1 MNTGPGLTIVVLDKD
16 LEALDNLYAFLKP
29 KGFNVLCYS
38 TEAAAL
44 EGLHNPNMS
53 WCILITDYDIP
64 DLHPTEFVR
73 QIHSVFPQLPIIPLT
88 PINNAVFELENKERA
103 SSASHSKALCF
114 TYIRGAIGNALN
126 LRDKMKKDLLEPD
139 RTYDHNEA
147 GHCLLG
153 HSPKFLAAI
162 DMAKRVSKSSASVL
176 LSGESGTGKEVFA
189 KFIHSHSKQ
198 HRGPFVAINCSSIP
212 EHLLES
218 ELFGHAK
225 GSFTGAIEK
234 RIGLFEAAE
243 NGTLF
248 LDEIGDLGMP
258 LQAKLLRVLQE
269 KVIKR
274 VGENKD
280 IHINC
285 RIVAA
290 THKDLDQEIKDGR
303 FREDL
308 YYRLNVIPI
317 SLPALRD
324 RPEDILP
331 LARSFLKK
339 FAALNESRVADFST
353 DCIEYIVHNNWKGN
367 VRELENMVERAVILC
382 TGTKVII
389 ENCTKLPKPTE
400 AVIPELT
407 TEQGDECSF
416 CIKFSGPL
424 PSLEEV
430 INKYIA
436 FAIVKNGGARDK
448 TAKDIGIDRK
458 TLYRRMQ
465 Y

>member
-1 MNTGPGLTIVVLDKD
+1 MKTGPGLTIVVLDKD
-16 LEALDNLYAFLKP
+16 LEVLDNLYAFLKP

-44 EGLHNPNMS
+44 LGLHHPQTS

-64 DLHPTEFVR
+64 DLHPTEFVQ

-88 PINNAVFELENKERA
+88 PINDAVFEIKTKERA
-103 SSASHSKALCF
+103 CSGPRSKAVCF
-114 TYIRGAIGNALN
+114 SYLRGAINNVLQ
-126 LRDKMKKDLLEPD
+126 LRDKLKKDSVDLD
-139 RTYDHNEA
+139 KTNDQNED

-162 DMAKRVSKSSASVL
+162 DMAKRVSKSSANVL
-176 LSGESGTGKEVFA
+176 LTGESGTGKEVFA
-189 KFIHSHSKQ
+189 KFIHSHSK
-198 HRGPFVAINCSSIP
+198 HRTGPFVAINCSSIP

-243 NGTLF
+243 DGTLF

-285 RIVAA
+285 RIISA
-290 THKDLDQEIKDGR
+290 THKNLEQEIKDGG

-324 RPEDILP
+324 RQEDILP

-339 FAALNESRVADFST
+339 FATANDSRAIDFST
-353 DCIEYIVHNNWKGN
+353 DCIDFILHNNWKGN

-382 TGTKVII
+382 TGTKVVL
-389 ENCTKLPKPTE
+389 ENCTPPQKPVE
-400 AVIPELT
+400 PVIPEVAAEPT
-407 TEQGDECSF
+407 DECSF
-416 CIKFSGPL
+416 CVKFSGPL
-424 PSLEEV
+424 PSLDVV